1 MLSERSQTE
10 KVTRWVTPLLR
21 SPRVVKSMQTEKEIK
36 EHLLLRVTTR
46 LRDAQADLPTSYFH
60 TSDRLPEFLG
70 LTLG

>member
-1 MLSERSQTE
+1 
-10 KVTRWVTPLLR
+10 
-21 SPRVVKSMQTEKEIK
+21 MQTEKEIK